1 MGLVNINKHEEEYSM
16 DQDQLWRASLFQA
29 ICWVVIFLSKM
40 RLCVETLFIKSEQ
53 ESEIIAVLH

>member
-1 MGLVNINKHEEEYSM
+1 M

-29 ICWVVIFLSKM
+29 IYWVVIFLPKM